1 MRGFF
6 RESDLSQGEYPELSS
21 FINKNYPGVPKE
33 KLNLEDV
40 ITGLDIGRD
49 RFGSFGKR
57 PGAYLDEARY
67 QLHHYV
73 RYRLDYKF
81 QNIEDPSSIHRK
93 IFLTLEDGDT
103 IITLNYDLIADDALE
118 GPGKESLGKT
128 AGGRDRFLWLGKL
141 TQLLSPLILCS
152 GEIVVPVR
160 DKEWKHG
167 WYLKLHGSIN
177 WIYCSNPQCIYHQ
190 WMNMRPIEEIRLF
203 KDAKFCSSCGA
214 HIEVAIVPPSMLKVF
229 ERYPKV
235 GALWSIAH
243 RELSEAARVV
253 FIGVSFAPSDYYLRW
268 LIKSAF
274 LESDGKKKSIKVV
287 DKCSSITN
295 KIKEMV
301 GIEPTY
307 YPDIDTYIRE
317 EIDNR

>member
-6 RESDLSQGEYPELSS
+6 RKSDLSQGEYPELCS
-21 FINKNYPGVPKE
+21 FIDKNYPGIPKE

-49 RFGSFGKR
+49 RFGSFGERSK
-57 PGAYLDEARY
+57 AYLDEARY
-67 QLHHYV
+67 QLHHYI
-73 RYRLDYKF
+73 RYRLDYGL
-81 QNIEDPSSIHRK
+81 QGIEDPNSVHRK
-93 IFLTLEDGDT
+93 ILLALEDGDT
-103 IITLNYDLIADDALE
+103 IITLNYDLIVDDVLE
-118 GPGKESLGKT
+118 NRGKESLGKT

-141 TQLLSPLILCS
+141 RELLSPLILMS

-160 DKEWKHG
+160 DSEWKHG

-203 KDAKFCSSCGA
+203 KDAKFCSSCGGS
-214 HIEVAIVPPSMLKVF
+214 IEVAIVPPSMLKVF

-243 RELSEAARVV
+243 RELSEATRVV
-253 FIGVSFAPSDYYLRW
+253 FIGVSFAPSDYYLHW
-268 LIKSAF
+268 LIKLSF
-274 LESDGKKKSIKVV
+274 LNSKRSKESVVVV
-287 DKCSSITN
+287 DKCSSVKK

-301 GIEPTY
+301 DIEPTY
-307 YPDIDTYIRE
+307 YPDICTYISKKIERK
-317 EIDNR
+317 